1 MTSTLPACGSH
12 SPASRFRGPSRLPSL
27 SHPLPPVA
35 PSPGR
40 ACRHI
45 WSGRRKCACV
55 ELRDR
60 GTPAGGH
67 LGCGVEVHPGF
78 TLMRVATLR
87 FSSGVL
93 SRSWHN
99 SYSSLAVFV
108 ARLTLFTKIN
118 NEFVCP
124 DPGTDEAFPRK
135 AQHRACHTAGA

>member
-1 MTSTLPACGSH
+1 MRLPQPSVSLQRALSAPVPVTPTSA
-12 SPASRFRGPSRLPSL
+12 RGPLPGARLPPYL
-27 SHPLPPVA
+27 EWQAEV
-35 PSPGR
+35 R
-40 ACRHI
+40 
-45 WSGRRKCACV
+45 
-55 ELRDR
+55 LRGTKGQ

-67 LGCGVEVHPGF
+67 LGCGGEVHPGF

-108 ARLTLFTKIN
+108 GRLTLFTKIN

-135 AQHRACHTAGA
+135 APHRACHTAGA